1 VSEQFTLNLLGE
13 FAVYRGERP
22 VELPPACQRLV
33 ALVALKRRPVHRLWV
48 CAMLWPHAPT
58 RRAVA
63 SLRSA
68 MWRLRPVG
76 ADPLLVVD
84 PQYVALAPDISVDW
98 HDATDRIERLLDP
111 DEPARADPRLVADLL
126 PLLRAGE
133 LFDKWAERWLS
144 DERARYHAMR
154 MAALEVLGRGAD
166 KQVAHYAC
174 GAIRSVHTLRSIRAA
189 NSDSGEP
196 SEP

>member
-1 VSEQFTLNLLGE
+1 VSEQFSLNLLGG
-13 FAVYRGERP
+13 FAVYRGDRP
-22 VELPPACQRLV
+22 VEVPPASQRLV

-76 ADPLLVVD
+76 ADSLLVVD
-84 PQYVALAPDISVDW
+84 PQYVALAPDVSVDW
-98 HDATDRIERLLDP
+98 HEAADLIERLLDP
-111 DEPARADPRLVADLL
+111 DEPAGADPRLVADLL
-126 PLLRAGE
+126 PLLKAGE
-133 LFDKWAERWLS
+133 LLDKWAERWLT
-144 DERARYHAMR
+144 DERNRYHGMR

-174 GAIRSVHTLRSIRAA
+174 SSIRAAHTLRSVRTA
-189 NSDSGEP
+189 NNDS